1 MTSQTLGRRNT
12 ALVQSTELD
21 LFSQMFVCFQNERYL
36 VQHEQ
41 TIRKRVAI
49 SLDSRIGEDRDT
61 NKPAVAPDGSAP
73 L

>member
-21 LFSQMFVCFQNERYL
+21 LSSQMFVCLQNERYL

-41 TIRKRVAI
+41 TIRKRVSIFFWFAHW
-49 SLDSRIGEDRDT
+49 
-61 NKPAVAPDGSAP
+61 
-73 L
+73 